1 MRYSNENSNPSC
13 PIDGFGVAVK
23 DMSYVWRLEVFTF
36 PNQNVWA
43 VVLAN
48 YRLWC
53 FGIPYPKG
61 YISEVSD
68 MTIKFV
74 MLNTL

>member
-1 MRYSNENSNPSC
+1 M
-13 PIDGFGVAVK
+13 DGRSIKLLIIAMV
-23 DMSYVWRLEVFTF
+23 
-36 PNQNVWA
+36 
-43 VVLAN
+43 
-48 YRLWC
+48 